1 VEFAVE
7 FAQEGA
13 LAVRHIADGVQML
26 ADQVGLLLV
35 APAIR
40 AEDVGE
46 SLSRLFQAPG
56 GAMLRLG
63 LRQQVQSDDEESV
76 DRIGSSIQGSQGAD
90 DSADGTQ

>member
-90 DSADGTQ
+90 DNADGTQ